1 MIGTRCNRK
10 SSGLKGNDAVK
21 DHVAEN
27 GNNTSQSVKKPKDDF
42 IFPQRAAMPKAIN
55 TTLQKDGLP
64 RMFDTPT
71 GTGRKW
77 DNSNR
82 SSRDDAGTTKAM
94 SKYERSLQLLR

>member
-1 MIGTRCNRK
+1 M
-10 SSGLKGNDAVK
+10 KGNDAVK

-55 TTLQKDGLP
+55 TTTLQKDGLP
-64 RMFDTPT
+64 RMSDTPT

-77 DNSNR
+77 DNTNR
-82 SSRDDAGTTKAM
+82 PSRDGAGTTKAM